1 MIVAAIDFGTCN
13 TKMAFAHL
21 THGKDAQIVVMDDWE
36 NAPEALTT
44 PTSILIDHTGKVLGY
59 GYEAEEMFRAL
70 PSDEA
75 KICYLFKNFKMALH
89 KKEVR
94 KVVALY
100 TKAFLYNS
108 FYSSRLYSP
117 NMLWETVIKSITK

>member
-21 THGKDAQIVVMDDWE
+21 THGKDPQIVVMDNWE

-44 PTSILIDHTGKVLGY
+44 PTNILIDDTGKVLGY

-70 PSDEA
+70 PSDAE

-89 KKEVR
+89 KQEVR
-94 KVVALY
+94 KVFVLY

-117 NMLWETVIKSITK
+117 NMLRERDKKHN